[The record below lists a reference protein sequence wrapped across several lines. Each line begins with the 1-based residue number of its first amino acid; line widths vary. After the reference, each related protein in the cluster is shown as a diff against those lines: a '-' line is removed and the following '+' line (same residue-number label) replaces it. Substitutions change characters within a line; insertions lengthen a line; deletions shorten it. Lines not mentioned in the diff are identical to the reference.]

1 MEPETDLRKSWYVVG
16 ILTLAYVSSFIDRQI
31 LSLLVEPI
39 KRDLQISDT
48 EISLLMGLSFGI
60 FYTLLGIPIARLA
73 DLKSR
78 KHIVAWGIGLWS
90 AMTAIC
96 GLVGNFTQLFLARMG
111 VGVGEAALSPAA
123 YSMIADLFPKSK
135 LAMANSVYNMGIFI
149 GSGLAFLIGGFV
161 VNMVKV
167 QEMWQL
173 PIVGEVFPWQVVFFF
188 VGLPGLLIVVL
199 IARIKEPVRKGHEI
213 EKASFA
219 QTWTF
224 ILKNAKTYININ
236 LGLGFL
242 TLVNYAN
249 AAWIP
254 SFFIRTYGWSASK
267 AGAIY
272 GLIVVVFCTS
282 GLWFGGKLADN
293 LTKNGH
299 TDGRLR
305 ACFYLIAGLLVT
317 CWIFPIMPNGFL
329 AALAIIPVAF
339 FSSSPL
345 GAGTAAISGIT
356 PNRMRAMTSALY
368 LFMVNILGLV
378 FGPLSVALLTDKY
391 FHDTSMIRYSILIVM
406 VLGTALALVF
416 MYLSLKPYRRMYEN
430 EVV

>member
-1 MEPETDLRKSWYVVG
+1 MEPQTNLRKSWYIVG

-48 EISLLMGLSFGI
+48 QISLLMGLSFGI

-90 AMTAIC
+90 IMTAIC
-96 GLVGNFTQLFLARMG
+96 GTVGNFTQLFFARMG

-149 GSGLAFLIGGFV
+149 GSGLAFLIGGLV
-161 VNMVKV
+161 VNIVKV
-167 QEMWQL
+167 EEIWQV
-173 PIVGEVFPWQVVFFF
+173 PFIGNVFPWQMVFFY
-188 VGLPGLLIVVL
+188 VGLPGLLIVFL
-199 IARIKEPVRKGHEI
+199 ISRIKEPERQGVEGD
-213 EKASFA
+213 KASLQ
-219 QTWTF
+219 QTWQF
-224 ILKNAKTYININ
+224 ILKNGKMYLNIN
-236 LGLGFL
+236 LGLGFV

-254 SFFIRTYGWSASK
+254 SFFVRTYGWTSSK
-267 AGAIY
+267 AGMIFGIA
-272 GLIVVVFCTS
+272 VVVFGTL

-293 LTKNGH
+293 LTNKGH
-299 TDGRLR
+299 QDGRVR
-305 ACFYLIAGLLVT
+305 ACIYLMGAFFTI
-317 CWIFPIMPNGFL
+317 CWIFPIMPTGEL
-329 AALAIIPVAF
+329 AAWAIIPVAF
-339 FSSSPL
+339 FSSSPF
-345 GAGTAAISGIT
+345 GAGTAAIAGVT
-356 PNRMRAMTSALY
+356 PNRMRAMASALY
-368 LFMVNILGLV
+368 LFIVNLIGLV

-391 FHDTSMIRYSILIVM
+391 FQDTNMIRYSILIVM
-406 VLGTALALVF
+406 VSGTFLSLLF
-416 MYLSLKPYRRMYEN
+416 MYLSLKPYRKMLES
-430 EVV
+430 E

>member
-1 MEPETDLRKSWYVVG
+1 MESQTNLRKSWYIVG

-48 EISLLMGLSFGI
+48 QISLLMGLSFGI

-90 AMTAIC
+90 IMTAIC
-96 GLVGNFTQLFLARMG
+96 GTVGNFTQLFFARMG

-149 GSGLAFLIGGFV
+149 GSGLAFLIGGLV

-167 QEMWQL
+167 EEIWHI
-173 PIVGEVFPWQVVFFF
+173 PIVGEVFPWQMVFFF
-188 VGLPGLLIVVL
+188 VGLPGLLIVFL
-199 IARIKEPVRKGHEI
+199 ISRIKEPVRQGVEDD
-213 EKASFA
+213 KASLK
-219 QTWTF
+219 QTWQF
-224 ILKNAKTYININ
+224 ILKNGKMYFNIN
-236 LGLGFL
+236 LGLGFI

-249 AAWIP
+249 SAWIP
-254 SFFIRTYGWSASK
+254 SFFVRTYGWTSSK
-267 AGAIY
+267 AGMIFGIAV
-272 GLIVVVFCTS
+272 IVFGTL

-293 LTKNGH
+293 LTNKGYK
-299 TDGRLR
+299 DGRVR
-305 ACFYLIAGLLVT
+305 ACVYLIGAFLGL
-317 CWIFPIMPNGFL
+317 CWFFPIMPTGEF
-329 AALAIIPVAF
+329 AAWAIIPVAF
-339 FSSSPL
+339 FSSSPF
-345 GAGTAAISGIT
+345 GAGTAAIAGVT
-356 PNRMRAMTSALY
+356 PNRMRAMASALY
-368 LFMVNILGLV
+368 LFIVNLIGLV

-391 FHDTSMIRYSILIVM
+391 FHDTNMIRYSILIVM
-406 VLGTALALVF
+406 VIGSFLSLVF
-416 MYLSLKPYRRMYEN
+416 MYLSMKPYRKMIES
-430 EVV
+430 E